1 MEIALEEAERSN
13 TVLDRQMEEA
23 EVDTKQ
29 MREKTK
35 EIEDSIAKLDDFKYS
50 DDSDENWQ
58 KKMEER

>member
-29 MREKTK
+29 MKEKTK

>member
-1 MEIALEEAERSN
+1 MEEAERSN

-29 MREKTK
+29 MKEKTK

-50 DDSDENWQ
+50 DDSDEN
-58 KKMEER
+58 